1 MRERSGVN
9 FYLSY
14 SFEYYAEGVIPI
26 MLSCIGIMINFMG
39 IFFMSIQI
47 HFMGRRWKIVFFRL
61 MIFLA
66 VWDML
71 TLILL
76 IFTNFKPKTN
86 EKFRDSDT
94 YKKWGRIL
102 LPMTSVC
109 ITGSIYTT
117 IALTLD
123 RYLLE

>member
-1 MRERSGVN
+1 
-9 FYLSY
+9 
-14 SFEYYAEGVIPI
+14 

-76 IFTNFKPKTN
+76 IFTNFKPNTN

-94 YKKWGRIL
+94 YKKLGRIL

-117 IALTLD
+117 LALTLD
-123 RYLLE
+123 RYSARKLDIPIYHF